1 MAFEMGS
8 VPKDPIDVRH
18 FSLCINYSL
27 FNIDIFYVY
36 FVCQREKKFILIRTS
51 SLRTAV

>member
-18 FSLCINYSL
+18 FSLLYQFL
-27 FNIDIFYVY
+27 FSFYNHLY
-36 FVCQREKKFILIRTS
+36 PFVLILFIWKREKFILIRI
-51 SLRTAV
+51 L

>member
-1 MAFEMGS
+1 MAFNMGS

-27 FNIDIFYVY
+27 FNIEIFV
-36 FVCQREKKFILIRTS
+36 FILCAKEKN
-51 SLRTAV
+51 LF